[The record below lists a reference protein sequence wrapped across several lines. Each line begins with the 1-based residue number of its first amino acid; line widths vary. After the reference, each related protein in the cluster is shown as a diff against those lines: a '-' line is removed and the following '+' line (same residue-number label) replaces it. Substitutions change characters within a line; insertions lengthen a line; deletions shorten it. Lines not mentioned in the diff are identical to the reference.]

1 MTHDAALQPQPG
13 DRVLVAMSGGVD
25 SSVAAALLVE
35 SGCDV
40 VGVTMKLHGDGADV
54 PDRPCCSLD
63 ATSDARRVC
72 ETLGIPHY
80 VTNLVDHFG
89 HDVLDDFVQEYAR
102 GRTPIPCVRCNTFTK
117 FRDLLDKADA
127 IDARWLATGHYAR
140 MGRVDDHAVMRRGLD
155 PAKDQS
161 YFLWG
166 VDRSVL
172 DRLVLP
178 IGGQTK
184 AETRRLAREA
194 GLVVR
199 DKDESQEI
207 CFVAGDYVDL
217 IRERR
222 PELLRPGPIVDET
235 GREVG
240 RHEGVAGFTIGQRRG
255 VRVAFGEPRYVTR
268 IDPATA
274 TVFVGREVD
283 LLAAA
288 LAVEDVNWLTDVQF
302 GGAGLREFE
311 ATVQIRYRHAAA
323 PAVVHPSAD
332 GRSATVL
339 FREPQ
344 RAVTPGQAAVFYR
357 GDRVLGGGW
366 IARALSA
373 AEVER

>member
-1 MTHDAALQPQPG
+1 MKPKA
-13 DRVLVAMSGGVD
+13 VVAMSGGVD
-25 SSVAAALLVE
+25 SSVAAMMLARQGYHVIGLFMR
-35 SGCDV
+35 S
-40 VGVTMKLHGDGADV
+40 GVTITDESCG
-54 PDRPCCSLD
+54 RQTCCSEAD
-63 ATSDARRVC
+63 AADARRVADQI
-72 ETLGIPHY
+72 GADFY
-80 VTNLVDHFG
+80 VLNFSRDFEQLISYFVD
-89 HDVLDDFVQEYAR
+89 EYGR
-102 GRTPIPCVRCNTFTK
+102 GRTPNPCIVCN
-117 FRDLLDKADA
+117 RDLKFGRLVDYADSVGA
-127 IDARWLATGHYAR
+127 EVVATGHYAR
-140 MGRVDDHAVMRRGLD
+140 VETVDGEAALLRGVD
-155 PAKDQS
+155 GGKDQS
-161 YFLWG
+161 YSLFGISRGLLS
-166 VDRSVL
+166 RIA
-172 DRLVLP
+172 LP